1 MADENIKS
9 PSEYASLPA
18 GTRVSYGAVGATLA
32 TAKLLQSATAIGATG
47 NKGTFIEVTRLI
59 DTEPKY
65 MADMGE
71 GEDKTLVFIDD
82 PTDTTQEALLAA
94 ATAKETVVF
103 FMEFPNSRMAEIQ
116 LVLAGWSMQTVDSP
130 KGKVLQLEVYG
141 KQNKLKWTVAPE
153 APDLGGE

>member
-1 MADENIKS
+1 MADDIKS

-18 GTRVSYGAVGATLA
+18 GTRVSYGAVGATID
-32 TAKLLQSATAIGATG
+32 TAKLLQSAMGIGATG
-47 NKGTFIEVTRLI
+47 NKGTFLELTRLI

-82 PTDTTQEALLAA
+82 PTDTTQEALLAD
-94 ATAKETVVF
+94 ATAKKTVVF
-103 FMEFPNSRMAEIQ
+103 FMQFPNRRLAEVQ

-141 KQNKLKWTVAPE
+141 KQNKLKWTVTPAE
-153 APDLGGE
+153 PDQGGA